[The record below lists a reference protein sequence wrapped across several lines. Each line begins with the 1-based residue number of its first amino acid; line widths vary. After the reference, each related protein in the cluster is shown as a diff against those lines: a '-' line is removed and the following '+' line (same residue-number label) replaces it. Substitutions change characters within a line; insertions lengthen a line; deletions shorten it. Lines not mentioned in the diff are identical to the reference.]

1 MKSVWSRRDFI
12 ENVGAIA
19 LIVAANRNFAFAQPH
34 GAEAAEWAKDIRLI
48 SDRLLNKHIT
58 PAQWQYKVSKV
69 YEKINLSD
77 VLRDLDFDAVRAGM
91 DVTRPGGHWN
101 QVFLNGLSNKNNKTK
116 IITKIVGIEKGRA
129 VPPHGHEN
137 EVSAFLTLS
146 GKFRTRLWDR
156 AAVNKDSL
164 DIIPAFDSSS
174 VAGQWSSQSE
184 EKTNVHWLTTKSKE
198 SFFLSI
204 RLAKIDG
211 TKSGRERILID
222 PDEAQEIHKG
232 VFRAPILDKK
242 TWWKKYSRV

>member
-1 MKSVWSRRDFI
+1 MKYISSRRDFLK
-12 ENVGAIA
+12 NTGTLA
-19 LIVAANRNFAFAQPH
+19 LIIAADRNLAFGQRY
-34 GAEAAEWAKDIRLI
+34 GAEAAEWVKEIRLI
-48 SDRLLNKHIT
+48 SDRLLNKNIA
-58 PAQWQYKVSKV
+58 PEQWQYQVSKV
-69 YEKINLSD
+69 YDKINLSE
-77 VLRDLDFDAVRAGM
+77 VLKNLDFDAVRAGM
-91 DVTRPGGHWN
+91 DVTRPGGRWN
-101 QVFLNGLSNKNNKTK
+101 QVFINGLSDKNSKTK
-116 IITKIVGIEKGRA
+116 IITKIVGLEKGRA

-164 DIIPAFDSSS
+164 DIIPAFDGSSA
-174 VAGQWSSQSE
+174 AGQWSSQSE
-184 EKTNVHWLTTKSKE
+184 EKTNVHWLMTESKE